1 VEEGAPGNL
10 TLINELHALNMFVY
24 EVHAAAFVGNMHDIN
39 EIQDIKVD
47 AKVLTFIFDG
57 STMLFSWV
65 QEPNVVLK
73 LYIDPTVPVA
83 GKYTFCKFTQL

>member
-1 VEEGAPGNL
+1 
-10 TLINELHALNMFVY
+10 MFVY
-24 EVHAAAFVGNMHDIN
+24 EVHAAAFVGNMHDTN